1 MPAVRA
7 PMSSLRTGNA
17 FCPLLLRNLSPIL
30 HPMHTN
36 MLVYVQMQRAG
47 GLVRLPQV
55 LELPRFV
62 FANPTPIVGVLTSPK
77 DKTRTTLT
85 MDDLSAALAEYGIN
99 ARKPEF
105 YL

>member
-1 MPAVRA
+1 
-7 PMSSLRTGNA
+7 
-17 FCPLLLRNLSPIL
+17 
-30 HPMHTN
+30 MHTS
-36 MLVYVQMQRAG
+36 MLVYAQMQRAG
-47 GLVRLPQV
+47 GLGRLLQA
-55 LELPRFV
+55 LEVPRFV
-62 FANPTPIVGVLTSPK
+62 FVGPAPMDEFLTSPK

>member
-1 MPAVRA
+1 
-7 PMSSLRTGNA
+7 
-17 FCPLLLRNLSPIL
+17 
-30 HPMHTN
+30 MHTN
-36 MLVYVQMQRAG
+36 MLAFVQMRRVD
-47 GLVRLPQV
+47 GLARLFQV
-55 LELPRFV
+55 LELLRFAS
-62 FANPTPIVGVLTSPK
+62 ANPAFIDEFLTFLK